1 MRRVEIVMGLQRRN
15 PVEVEASMSLINLY
29 GRVLRLL
36 GSELRLGILLALANV
51 LLAITAFAEPY
62 LFGQIINVLSAQRP
76 AGVLVS
82 FAEVSNLI
90 FVWIA
95 FGLFTIA
102 AGVLVA
108 LHADR
113 LSHRRRLSVMANYF
127 EHVLTLP
134 VAFHTQTHSGRVLK
148 VMLEGSN
155 GMAWLWLGFFRT
167 HCAALV
173 ALLLLLP
180 FTVFLNW
187 RLAMLLIGLVVIFAA
202 LLWYIMN
209 KTETMQGA
217 VEGYHSTL
225 AEHTSD
231 ALGNVPVIQSF
242 TRIKAETEALKGVI
256 HQLLAAQIPVL
267 SWWALASVATRTA
280 ATLTVTLILLYGTY
294 LHINGLA
301 SIGEIVT
308 FMGFSTMLIGKL
320 EEAVGFVN
328 ALLMQAP
335 KMREFF
341 DITDTLPA
349 VNDKPTAIEAPRF
362 KGKISFENVS
372 FSYDGKKTAVKD
384 VFITVEPGETV
395 ALVGSTGSG
404 KSTTLGLLHRA
415 FDPQSGRI
423 LIDGVDIRDYTVSSL
438 RHNIGVVF
446 QEPML
451 FARSIEENLKIGN
464 PNATDAEIA
473 VAIERAQATDF
484 ISRQSD
490 GLMTIVGERGRSLSG
505 GERQR
510 LSIARA
516 LLKDP
521 PIMIL
526 DEATSALDATTE
538 QKLQRALDE
547 VRIGRT
553 TFIIAHRLATIRN
566 ADRILVFDQ
575 GSIME
580 YGNFESL
587 VKEGGRFANLARAQ
601 FMVGTEEGKPDTNKP
616 AQNRAQTKPPIKRKT
631 AKNETA
637 ASRTSPAKA

>member
-1 MRRVEIVMGLQRRN
+1 
-15 PVEVEASMSLINLY
+15 MSLFKLY
-29 GRVLRLL
+29 GRVLTQL
-36 GSELRLGILLALANV
+36 GSELRLGIMLALANV
-51 LLAITAFAEPY
+51 LLAIAAFAEPT
-62 LFGQIINVLSAQRP
+62 LFGKIINVLSAQRAP
-76 AGVLVS
+76 GQSVS
-82 FAEVSNLI
+82 FSEVAHLI
-90 FVWIA
+90 FLWIG
-95 FGLFTIA
+95 FGLFTIL
-102 AGVLVA
+102 AGVFVA

-113 LSHRRRLSVMANYF
+113 LSHRRRLAVMANYF
-127 EHVLTLP
+127 EHVLNLP

-148 VMLEGSN
+148 VMLEGTN

-173 ALLLLLP
+173 ALLILLP

-187 RLAMLLIGLVVIFAA
+187 RLAMLLIALVVIFAV

-209 KTETMQGA
+209 KTESMQGT
-217 VEGYHSTL
+217 VEGHHSSL

-242 TRIKAETEALKGVI
+242 TRIKAETEALKGII
-256 HQLLAAQIPVL
+256 HQLLSAQIPVL

-294 LHINGLA
+294 LHIQGLA

-328 ALLMQAP
+328 SLLMQAP

-341 DITDTLPA
+341 EIADTLPA
-349 VNDKPTAIEAPRF
+349 VRDKANAVEAPRF
-362 KGKISFENVS
+362 KGKIEFQDVS
-372 FSYDGKKTAVKD
+372 FSYDGKKSAVKD
-384 VFITVEPGETV
+384 VWITVEPGETV

-415 FDPQSGRI
+415 FDPQSGVIR
-423 LIDGVDIRDYTVSSL
+423 IDGVDIRDYTVQSL

-451 FARSIEENLKIGN
+451 FARSIEENLKIGK
-464 PNATDAEIA
+464 PDATQAEIEQA
-473 VAIERAQATDF
+473 VERAQATDF

-526 DEATSALDATTE
+526 DEATSALDASTE
-538 QKLQRALDE
+538 QKLQKALDE
-547 VRIGRT
+547 VRKGRT

-575 GSIME
+575 GKIME
-580 YGNFESL
+580 YGSFDSL
-587 VKEGGRFANLARAQ
+587 VKEGGRFAALARAQ
-601 FMVGTEEGKPDTNKP
+601 YMAGAEEKKTDKPAAAAAAGKPKARKKAAKP
-616 AQNRAQTKPPIKRKT
+616 
-631 AKNETA
+631 
-637 ASRTSPAKA
+637 

>member
-1 MRRVEIVMGLQRRN
+1 MTMLH
-15 PVEVEASMSLINLY
+15 LY
-29 GRVLRLL
+29 GRVLRQL
-36 GSELRLGILLALANV
+36 GPELKLGVVLAFANVALAI
-51 LLAITAFAEPY
+51 AAFAEPT

-76 AGVLVS
+76 AGQSVS
-82 FAEVSNLI
+82 FSEVSWLI
-90 FVWIA
+90 MLWIA
-95 FGLFTIA
+95 FGIFTIA

-113 LSHRRRLSVMANYF
+113 LSHRRRLAVMAGYF

-134 VAFHTQTHSGRVLK
+134 VAFHTQTHSGKVLK
-148 VMLEGSN
+148 VMLEGTN

-173 ALLLLLP
+173 ALILLLP

-187 RLAMLLIGLVVIFAA
+187 RLAMLLIGLVAIFGV

-209 KTETMQGA
+209 KTETLQGT
-217 VEGYHSTL
+217 VESYHSNL

-242 TRIKAETEALKGVI
+242 TRIKAETEALKGII
-256 HQLLAAQIPVL
+256 HQLLSAQIPVL
-267 SWWALASVATRTA
+267 SWWALASVATRTS

-294 LHINGLA
+294 LHIQGLA
-301 SIGEIVT
+301 GIGEIVT
-308 FMGFSTMLIGKL
+308 FMGFATMLIGKL
-320 EEAVGFVN
+320 EDAVGFVN
-328 ALLMQAP
+328 SLLMQAP
-335 KMREFF
+335 KMREYFE
-341 DITDTLPA
+341 IADTLPA
-349 VNDKPTAIEAPRF
+349 VADRPNAIEAPRF
-362 KGKISFENVS
+362 KGRIQFENVS
-372 FSYDGKKTAVKD
+372 FSYDGKKSAVKD

-415 FDPQSGRI
+415 FDPQSGSI
-423 LIDGVDIRDYTVSSL
+423 MIDGVDIRDYTVQSL
-438 RHNIGVVF
+438 RANIGVVF

-451 FARSIEENLKIGN
+451 FARTIEENLKIGK
-464 PNATDAEIA
+464 PNALPHEIEEA
-473 VAIERAQATDF
+473 VARAQATDF
-484 ISRQSD
+484 IARQSD
-490 GLMTIVGERGRSLSG
+490 GLVTIVGERGRSLSG

-526 DEATSALDATTE
+526 DEATSALDASTE
-538 QKLQRALDE
+538 QKLQKALDE
-547 VRIGRT
+547 VRKGRT

-575 GSIME
+575 GRIEE
-580 YGNFESL
+580 YGSFDSL
-587 VKEGGRFANLARAQ
+587 VKEGGRFAALARAQ
-601 FMVGTEEGKPDTNKP
+601 YMAGAETAKPVDVEPVSVADATPVSKLRVTTRKP
-616 AQNRAQTKPPIKRKT
+616 ATRKATKR
-631 AKNETA
+631 
-637 ASRTSPAKA
+637 

>member
-1 MRRVEIVMGLQRRN
+1 MYL
-15 PVEVEASMSLINLY
+15 LNLY
-29 GRVLRLL
+29 GRVLRQL
-36 GSELRLGILLALANV
+36 GPELRLGILLSAANV
-51 LLAITAFAEPY
+51 LLAIAAFAEPI
-62 LFGQIINVLSAQRP
+62 LFGNIINVLSTQRP
-76 AGVLVS
+76 AGQVVS
-82 FAEVSNLI
+82 FGEVSTLI
-90 FVWIA
+90 FFWIV
-95 FGLFTIA
+95 FGVFTIA

-113 LSHRRRLSVMANYF
+113 LSHRQRLAVMANYF

-173 ALLLLLP
+173 ALILLLP

-187 RLAMLLIGLVVIFAA
+187 RLAMLLIVLVVIFAV
-202 LLWYIMN
+202 LLWYIMH
-209 KTETMQGA
+209 KTEHLQGS
-217 VEGYHSTL
+217 VEGFHSNL
-225 AEHTSD
+225 AEQTSD
-231 ALGNVPVIQSF
+231 ALGNIPVIQSF

-267 SWWALASVATRTA
+267 SWWALASVATRTS

-301 SIGEIVT
+301 TIGEIVT
-308 FMGFSTMLIGKL
+308 FMGFATMLIGKL

-328 ALLMQAP
+328 SLLMQAP

-349 VNDKPTAIEAPRF
+349 VRDKPNAIEAPRF
-362 KGKISFENVS
+362 KGRIQFENVS
-372 FSYDGKKTAVKD
+372 FSYDGKKAAVKD

-395 ALVGSTGSG
+395 ALVGATGSG

-415 FDPQSGRI
+415 FDPQSGAI

-451 FARSIEENLKIGN
+451 FARSIEENLKIGK
-464 PNATDAEIA
+464 PDATDEEIA
-473 VAIERAQATDF
+473 KAIERAQATDF

-516 LLKDP
+516 ILKDP

-538 QKLQRALDE
+538 QKLQKALDE

-566 ADRILVFDQ
+566 ANRILVFDQ
-575 GSIME
+575 GQIME
-580 YGNFESL
+580 YGDFDSL
-587 VKEGGRFANLARAQ
+587 VKENGKFAALARAQ
-601 FMVGTEEGKPDTNKP
+601 FMAGAQELRPEKPIPSK
-616 AQNRAQTKPPIKRKT
+616 AF
-631 AKNETA
+631 
-637 ASRTSPAKA
+637 PAKAFSAREKTPVTQKTVSKKQAATKPKAQ

>member
-1 MRRVEIVMGLQRRN
+1 
-15 PVEVEASMSLINLY
+15 MSLMTLY
-29 GRVLRLL
+29 ARVLRQL
-36 GSELRLGILLALANV
+36 GSELRLGIVLAVANV
-51 LLAITAFAEPY
+51 MLAVAAFAEPT
-62 LFGQIINVLSAQRP
+62 LFGSIINVLSAQRP
-76 AGVLVS
+76 AGQSVS
-82 FAEVSNLI
+82 FDEVAHLI
-90 FVWIA
+90 FIWIG

-113 LSHRRRLSVMANYF
+113 LSHRRRLAVMANYF

-134 VAFHTQTHSGRVLK
+134 MAFHTQTHSGRVLK

-167 HCAALV
+167 HCGALV
-173 ALLLLLP
+173 ALILLLP

-187 RLAMLLIGLVVIFAA
+187 RLAMLLIGLVAIFAV
-202 LLWYIMN
+202 LLWYIMH
-209 KTETMQGA
+209 KTETMQGK
-217 VEGYHSTL
+217 VEGFHSNL

-242 TRIKAETEALKGVI
+242 TRIKAETEALRGVI

-267 SWWALASVATRTA
+267 SWWALASVATRTS

-308 FMGFSTMLIGKL
+308 FMGFATMLIGKL

-328 ALLMQAP
+328 SLLMQAP

-341 DITDTLPA
+341 DIEDTLPA
-349 VNDKPTAIEAPRF
+349 VHDRFSAVEAPRF
-362 KGKISFENVS
+362 KGRIQFEDVS
-372 FSYDGKKTAVKD
+372 FSYDGKKSAVKD
-384 VFITVEPGETV
+384 VYITVEPGETV
-395 ALVGSTGSG
+395 ALVGATGSG

-423 LIDGVDIRDYTVSSL
+423 MIDGVDIRDYTVSSL
-438 RHNIGVVF
+438 RSNIGVVF

-451 FARSIEENLKIGN
+451 FARSIEENLKIGK
-464 PNATDAEIA
+464 PDATDAEIA
-473 VAIERAQATDF
+473 TAIMRAQATDF
-484 ISRQSD
+484 IARQSD

-526 DEATSALDATTE
+526 DEATSALDASTE
-538 QKLQRALDE
+538 QKLQKALDE
-547 VRIGRT
+547 VRKGRT

-566 ADRILVFDQ
+566 ADRILVFDD
-575 GSIME
+575 GRILE
-580 YGNFESL
+580 YGDFDSL
-587 VKEGGRFANLARAQ
+587 VRQDGRFAALARAQ
-601 FMVGTEEGKPDTNKP
+601 FMTGAEKAAEVSPERAKPEPASAKP
-616 AQNRAQTKPPIKRKT
+616 RRRKAT
-631 AKNETA
+631 AVPKA
-637 ASRTSPAKA
+637 ALS

>member
-1 MRRVEIVMGLQRRN
+1 
-15 PVEVEASMSLINLY
+15 MSLLSLY
-29 GRVLRLL
+29 GRVLKLL
-36 GSELRLGILLALANV
+36 GSELRLGIFLAVANV
-51 LLAITAFAEPY
+51 LLAIAAFAEPT
-62 LFGQIINVLSAQRP
+62 LFGKIINVLSTQRP
-76 AGVLVS
+76 AGQSVS
-82 FAEVSNLI
+82 FDEVAHLI
-90 FVWIA
+90 FLWIG
-95 FGLFTIA
+95 FGIFAIC
-102 AGVLVA
+102 AGVFVA

-113 LSHRRRLSVMANYF
+113 LSHRRRLAVMANYF
-127 EHVLTLP
+127 EHVLNLP

-148 VMLEGSN
+148 VMLEGTN

-173 ALLLLLP
+173 ALLILLP

-187 RLAMLLIGLVVIFAA
+187 RLAMLLIVLVVVFAL

-209 KTETMQGA
+209 KTETMQGS
-217 VEGYHSTL
+217 VEAYHSSL

-231 ALGNVPVIQSF
+231 ALGNIPVIQSF
-242 TRIKAETEALKGVI
+242 TRVKAETEALKGII
-256 HQLLAAQIPVL
+256 HQLLSAQIPVL

-294 LHINGLA
+294 LHIQGLA
-301 SIGEIVT
+301 TIGEIVT
-308 FMGFSTMLIGKL
+308 FMGFATMLIGKL

-328 ALLMQAP
+328 SLLMQAP

-341 DITDTLPA
+341 EIADTLPA
-349 VNDKPTAIEAPRF
+349 VRDKPNALEAPRF
-362 KGKISFENVS
+362 KGRIQFDNVS
-372 FSYDGKKTAVKD
+372 FSYDGKKAAVKD
-384 VFITVEPGETV
+384 VYITVEPGETV

-415 FDPQSGRI
+415 FDPQSGVI
-423 LIDGVDIRDYTVSSL
+423 TIDGVDIRDYTVQSL

-451 FARSIEENLKIGN
+451 FARSIDDNLKMGKPDATAEEIENAIG
-464 PNATDAEIA
+464 
-473 VAIERAQATDF
+473 RAQAADF

-538 QKLQRALDE
+538 EKLKKALDE
-547 VRIGRT
+547 VRQGRT

-575 GSIME
+575 GQIME
-580 YGNFESL
+580 YGSFDSL
-587 VKEGGRFANLARAQ
+587 VKEGGRFAALARAQ
-601 FMVGTEEGKPDTNKP
+601 YMAGGEPQP
-616 AQNRAQTKPPIKRKT
+616 AR
-631 AKNETA
+631 
-637 ASRTSPAKA
+637 SRTPEPAAPKPVIAEPRKRSTGKAAAAKSRGGKAKA